1 MGMAGN
7 GNGMN
12 GHMQQ
17 YQHLQHS
24 VSPQPTLGTSG
35 VTSSP
40 QTQSVP
46 APPPSVDGANV
57 SRAQVSFLINGLQE
71 DSWERQLGEIR
82 NVSRNVQRAS

>member
-1 MGMAGN
+1 MGMAGSA
-7 GNGMN
+7 GMN

-24 VSPQPTLGTSG
+24 VSPQPTLGTS
-35 VTSSP
+35 SP
-40 QTQSVP
+40 QTQNVP

-82 NVSRNVQRAS
+82 DVSPR